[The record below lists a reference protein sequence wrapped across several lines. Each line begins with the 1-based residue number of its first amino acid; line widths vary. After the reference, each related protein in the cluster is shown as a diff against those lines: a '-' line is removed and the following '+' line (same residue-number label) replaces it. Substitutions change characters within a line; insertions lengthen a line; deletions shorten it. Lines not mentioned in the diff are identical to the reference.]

1 MSKNLPVKF
10 SAPPILLAAW
20 PGQGSVGI
28 MAVDYL
34 KYQLKAVPLSC
45 LDTSSLISPDMVPV
59 QNGVMQTPILPRSEF
74 FISENPGIIFFESD
88 VRLQGRENIIM
99 IEEILKTA
107 IQFKV
112 THIFTVASAPLPMSF
127 KSPSRLYFSCSNQGF
142 AEEFLTY
149 GVEPMTSGILT
160 GSEGLLPQLAGKK
173 GIKGA
178 CILAGIPPYA
188 SVLPYPSASLDIM
201 NLYMSMFNFK
211 VDTSEIENLISR
223 MGTMYQQAES
233 QSASVTSNAGD
244 NSEEDDLPQILPET
258 AEGLSKDTPAF
269 IFEKIEKL
277 FAEAVK
283 DISRAPVLKKEL
295 DKWELFSKYEARF
308 LELFKKSDK

>member
-1 MSKNLPVKF
+1 
-10 SAPPILLAAW
+10 
-20 PGQGSVGI
+20 
-28 MAVDYL
+28 
-34 KYQLKAVPLSC
+34 
-45 LDTSSLISPDMVPV
+45 
-59 QNGVMQTPILPRSEF
+59 
-74 FISENPGIIFFESD
+74 
-88 VRLQGRENIIM
+88 
-99 IEEILKTA
+99 
-107 IQFKV
+107 
-112 THIFTVASAPLPMSF
+112 
-127 KSPSRLYFSCSNQGF
+127 
-142 AEEFLTY
+142 
-149 GVEPMTSGILT
+149 
-160 GSEGLLPQLAGKK
+160 
-173 GIKGA
+173 
-178 CILAGIPPYA
+178 
-188 SVLPYPSASLDIM
+188 
-201 NLYMSMFNFK
+201 MSMFNFK